1 MPLGRTQYLERSR
14 LHERIAFVA
23 NTSIGFSKKHSF
35 YHHETCNSHAQLSE
49 KIVAGMAFTPCPE
62 GHLGT
67 GSRPGRH
74 PSRCKTKNPKK
85 QTTYYCSPRSPL
97 SIRALRFSGD
107 GKTEKSLERPHRR
120 GGEDDGEED
129 EDEETL
135 FAQAPPDGFPRPPN
149 PRSPRMSGNALRR
162 LGRPPPL

>member
-1 MPLGRTQYLERSR
+1 MRTQFL
-14 LHERIAFVA
+14 VA
-23 NTSIGFSKKHSF
+23 TTTTALSKKHSF
-35 YHHETCNSHAQLSE
+35 YHHETCNSHAQVGE
-49 KIVAGMAFTPCPE
+49 KIVAGTAFTPCPE

-85 QTTYYCSPRSPL
+85 QTTYSCSPRSPL

-107 GKTEKSLERPHRR
+107 GKTEKSLERPHR
-120 GGEDDGEED
+120 GGGREDDDEE
-129 EDEETL
+129 EETL

-149 PRSPRMSGNALRR
+149 PRSPHMYGNALRR
-162 LGRPPPL
+162 SGRPPSL